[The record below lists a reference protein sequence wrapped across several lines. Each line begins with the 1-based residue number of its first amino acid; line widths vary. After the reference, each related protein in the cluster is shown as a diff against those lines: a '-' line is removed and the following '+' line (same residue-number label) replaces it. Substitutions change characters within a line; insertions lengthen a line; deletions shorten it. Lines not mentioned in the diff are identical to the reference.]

1 MTQRRKFL
9 AATLGFLGL
18 AKKPSRAAT
27 GGPGDNQAGGRPDLL
42 FVQRDTVIAFDPTT
56 GLGTQVGTTEGAIL
70 GTSIMNFQFIPL
82 SQTEIKFDNRTLIT
96 DLDGDQIL
104 FRYTGNGRFI
114 TPLSDTSVVGK
125 IMGIGGPLGGT
136 YEVIQASG
144 KWGYLVGRKFGTR
157 SAATNPANPG
167 PGCVYVEVYR
177 DQFQASPVP
186 PA

>member
-9 AATLGFLGL
+9 GAALAALGL
-18 AKKPSRAAT
+18 AKTTKAASTANDASR
-27 GGPGDNQAGGRPDLL
+27 GPELL
-42 FVQRDTVIAFDPTT
+42 FVQRDTVIAFDAAT
-56 GLGTQVGTTEGAIL
+56 GLGTQVGTTDGKIL

-82 SQTEIKFDNRTLIT
+82 SQTEIRFDNRTLIT

-114 TPLSDTSVVGK
+114 TPLGDTSVVGK
-125 IMGIGGPLGGT
+125 LMGIGGPLGGT
-136 YEVIQASG
+136 YECIQASG

-167 PGCVYVEVYR
+167 PGCVYVEVYNDR
-177 DQFQASPVP
+177 FDG
-186 PA
+186 

>member
-9 AATLGFLGL
+9 GAALGFLGL
-18 AKKPSRAAT
+18 AKMKATAAT
-27 GGPGDNQAGGRPDLL
+27 TANQAGGRPDVL

-56 GLGTQVGTTEGAIL
+56 GLGTQVGTTDGEIL

-82 SQTEIKFDNRTLIT
+82 SQTDIRFDNRTLIT

-114 TPLSDTSVVGK
+114 TPLGDTSVVGK

-136 YEVIQASG
+136 YECIQASG
-144 KWGYLVGRKFGTR
+144 KWGFLVGRKFGTR
-157 SAATNPANPG
+157 SAATNPAAPG
-167 PGCVYVEVYR
+167 PGCVYVEVYK
-177 DQFQASPVP
+177 DQFQGS
-186 PA
+186 